1 MVTDGVITL
10 ADAREDQLELFQ
22 AMELDPDTEPFII
35 AESVD
40 QHRRRFRRD
49 DVVYKAV
56 LDGGGY
62 VVGFIILILDPDQR
76 SVEFGR
82 IVIARKGKSYGSRA
96 VALVEQVCR
105 RELDRRRVWLDVFE
119 FNARARHVYES
130 NGYRPFADAEYGGRP
145 LKLYHKEL

>member
-1 MVTDGVITL
+1 MITDGVITL
-10 ADAREDQLELFQ
+10 ADAREDQLDLFH

-40 QHRRRFRRD
+40 QHRRRFRRG
-49 DVVYKAV
+49 DVFYKTV
-56 LDGGGY
+56 LDGGGS

-82 IVIARKGKSYGSRA
+82 IVIASKGRSYGSRA

-105 RELDRRRVWLDVFE
+105 QELGRQRVWLDVFE

-130 NGYRPFADAEYGGRP
+130 NGYRPFGATEHAGRV